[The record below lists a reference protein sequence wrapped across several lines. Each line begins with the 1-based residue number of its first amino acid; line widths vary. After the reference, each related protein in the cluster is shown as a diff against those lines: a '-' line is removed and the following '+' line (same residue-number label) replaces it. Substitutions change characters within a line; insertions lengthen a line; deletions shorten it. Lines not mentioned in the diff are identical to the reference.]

1 MNNQLFNLEKKVIV
15 VTGAS
20 SGIGRQCSI
29 SCSKIGATLVI
40 FGRNA
45 EKINNTLS
53 ELEGNNHLFFIQ
65 DILDIEKFEA
75 AINVAVKKLGP
86 IDGFIHSAGLQN
98 TLPLR
103 LHTKDIFM
111 NQFEVN
117 AVAGFEACRIL
128 TKKDYFSSQGGSLV
142 FISSI
147 RGLYGALNQ
156 IGYSASKGAVIS
168 GARSLAID
176 LSSRNIRVNTVSP
189 GMVEDTEMTY
199 ATIKRLPIEW
209 AEKSKSE
216 YPLGWVNTNDVA
228 NACVFLLSEGSKK
241 ITGTN
246 IIVDGGFSAK

>member
-1 MNNQLFNLEKKVIV
+1 MFNLENKVIV

-53 ELEGNNHLFFIQ
+53 ELEGNNHLSFIQ
-65 DILDIEKFEA
+65 DILDVEKFDA

-103 LHTKDIFM
+103 LHTRDIFM

-128 TKKDYFSSQGGSLV
+128 TKKDYFNTTGGSLV

-147 RGLYGALNQ
+147 RGVYGALNQ
-156 IGYSASKGAVIS
+156 IGYSASKGAVIA
-168 GARSLAID
+168 GARSLAIE
-176 LSSRNIRVNTVSP
+176 LASKNIRVNTVSP
-189 GMVEDTEMTY
+189 GMVEDTPMTK
-199 ATIKRLPIEW
+199 ASLKKLPIDW
-209 AEKSKSE
+209 ADKNKSE
-216 YPLGWVNTNDVA
+216 YPLGWVDTTDVA
-228 NACVFLLSEGSKK
+228 NACIFLLSDESNK
-241 ITGTN
+241 ITGIN
-246 IIVDGGFSAK
+246 IVVDGGFSAK